1 MSQQA
6 LQMSLFECLSARK
19 KSCQPTKRDGDGHYL
34 WKACLISGKGKTGI
48 MYLHIVVR
56 SMQARDSPVQ
66 RRAHALKM
74 EMLALVVCWQMAN
87 IGKQDY
93 VEAMMM
99 A

>member
-1 MSQQA
+1 
-6 LQMSLFECLSARK
+6 
-19 KSCQPTKRDGDGHYL
+19 
-34 WKACLISGKGKTGI
+34 